1 MASVS
6 AFNEMMAN
14 FLGELRKAFPEEKGI
29 KKFETSFDLLRK
41 SNPRKIVET
50 YMAGIGPYADRISQ
64 HDATL
69 LDEDIPFLN
78 EMNMKSNWESASQ
91 ATRGAIFQYL
101 QTLYMIG
108 VTITSIPAETLSA
121 IESLA
126 QDCASKME
134 AEGGGG
140 ADGGINPDAI
150 MKMLGGMLKK

>member
-14 FLGELRKAFPEEKGI
+14 FLGELGKAFPEEKGI

-50 YMAGIGPYADRISQ
+50 YMAHVSPYAERISQ
-64 HDATL
+64 HDASL
-69 LDEDIPFLN
+69 LDEDIGFLK
-78 EMNMKSNWESASQ
+78 ELNMKNNWEKASQ
-91 ATRGAIFQYL
+91 ATRGAIFQYM

-108 VTITSIPAETLSA
+108 VTITSIPAETLTA
-121 IESLA
+121 IEGLA
-126 QDCASKME
+126 KDCAAKME
-134 AEGGGG
+134 AEGG
-140 ADGGINPDAI
+140 ADGGGLNPEAL

>member
-6 AFNEMMAN
+6 AFNEMMGN
-14 FLGELRKAFPEEKGI
+14 FIGELRKAFPDEKGI

-50 YMAGIGPYADRISQ
+50 YMVGMGPYADRVSQ
-64 HDATL
+64 QDVTL
-69 LDEDIPFLN
+69 LDEDIGFLKD
-78 EMNMKSNWESASQ
+78 MNMKANWEKASQ

-126 QDCASKME
+126 QDCATKME
-134 AEGGGG
+134 AEGG
-140 ADGGINPDAI
+140 ADGINPDAL

>member
-14 FLGELRKAFPEEKGI
+14 FIGELRKAFPEEKGI

-50 YMAGIGPYADRISQ
+50 YMAGIGPYAERVSQ

-69 LDEDIPFLN
+69 LDEDIGFLK
-78 EMNMKSNWESASQ
+78 EMNMKANWESASQ

-108 VTITSIPAETLSA
+108 LTITTIPAETLSA

-134 AEGGGG
+134 AEGG
-140 ADGGINPDAI
+140 ADGINPDAL
-150 MKMLGGMLKK
+150 MKMLGGMMKK

>member
-6 AFNEMMAN
+6 AFNEMMGN
-14 FLGELRKAFPEEKGI
+14 FIGELRKAFPDEKGI

-50 YMAGIGPYADRISQ
+50 YMVGMGPYADRVSQ
-64 HDATL
+64 QDVTL
-69 LDEDIPFLN
+69 LDEDIGFLKD
-78 EMNMKSNWESASQ
+78 MNMMANWEKASQ

-121 IESLA
+121 IEGLA
-126 QDCASKME
+126 KDCADKMQGDG
-134 AEGGGG
+134 GGGG
-140 ADGGINPDAI
+140 AIDPSALMN
-150 MKMLGGMLKK
+150 MLGGMLKK

>member
-14 FLGELRKAFPEEKGI
+14 FLGEMGKAFPEEKGI

-41 SNPRKIVET
+41 SNPRKVVEA
-50 YMAGIGPYADRISQ
+50 YMAGIGPYADRVAQ
-64 HDATL
+64 HDETL
-69 LDEDIPFLN
+69 LNEDIGFLKDL
-78 EMNMKSNWESASQ
+78 NMKENWGKASA

-108 VTITSIPAETLSA
+108 VTITSIPQETLSA
-121 IESLA
+121 IEGLA
-126 QDCASKME
+126 KDCAEKMQ
-134 AEGGGG
+134 ADGGGG
-140 ADGGINPDAI
+140 ELNQDAL

>member
-6 AFNEMMAN
+6 AFNEMMGN
-14 FLGELRKAFPEEKGI
+14 FIGELRKAFPDEKGI

-50 YMAGIGPYADRISQ
+50 YMVGMGPYADRVSQ
-64 HDATL
+64 QDVTL
-69 LDEDIPFLN
+69 LDEDIGFLKD
-78 EMNMKSNWESASQ
+78 MNMKANWENASQ

-108 VTITSIPAETLSA
+108 VTITSIPADTLSA
-121 IESLA
+121 FESLA
-126 QDCASKME
+126 QDCATKME
-134 AEGGGG
+134 AEGG
-140 ADGGINPDAI
+140 AGGINPDAL

>member
-14 FLGELRKAFPEEKGI
+14 FLGELGKAFPGEKGI

-50 YMAGIGPYADRISQ
+50 YMAGIGPYAERISQ
-64 HDATL
+64 RDETL
-69 LDEDIPFLN
+69 LDEDIGFLKDL
-78 EMNMKSNWESASQ
+78 NMKANWSSASE

-121 IESLA
+121 IEGLA
-126 QDCASKME
+126 KDCADKMQGD
-134 AEGGGG
+134 GGG
-140 ADGGINPDAI
+140 DGGIDPSALMN
-150 MKMLGGMLKK
+150 MLGGMLKK

>member
-6 AFNEMMAN
+6 AFNEMMGN
-14 FLGELRKAFPEEKGI
+14 FIGELRKAFPDEKGI

-50 YMAGIGPYADRISQ
+50 YMVGMGPYADRVSQ
-64 HDATL
+64 QDVTL
-69 LDEDIPFLN
+69 LDEDIGFLKD
-78 EMNMKSNWESASQ
+78 MNMKANWEKASQ

-108 VTITSIPAETLSA
+108 VTITSIPADTLSA

-126 QDCASKME
+126 QDCATKME
-134 AEGGGG
+134 AEGG
-140 ADGGINPDAI
+140 AGGINPDAL

>member
-6 AFNEMMAN
+6 AFNEMMGN
-14 FLGELRKAFPEEKGI
+14 FIGELRKAFPDEKGI

-50 YMAGIGPYADRISQ
+50 YMVGMGPYADRVSQ
-64 HDATL
+64 QDVTL
-69 LDEDIPFLN
+69 LDEDIGFLKD
-78 EMNMKSNWESASQ
+78 MNMKANWENASQ

-108 VTITSIPAETLSA
+108 VTITSIPADTLSA

-126 QDCASKME
+126 QDCATKME
-134 AEGGGG
+134 AEGG
-140 ADGGINPDAI
+140 AGGINPDAL

>member
-6 AFNEMMAN
+6 AFNEMMGN
-14 FLGELRKAFPEEKGI
+14 FIGELRKAFPDEKGI

-50 YMAGIGPYADRISQ
+50 YMVGMGPYADRVSQ
-64 HDATL
+64 QDVTL
-69 LDEDIPFLN
+69 LDEDIGFLKD
-78 EMNMKSNWESASQ
+78 MNMKANWEKASQ

-134 AEGGGG
+134 AEGG
-140 ADGGINPDAI
+140 ADGINPDAL

>member
-6 AFNEMMAN
+6 AFNEMMGN
-14 FLGELRKAFPEEKGI
+14 FIGELRKAFPDEKGI

-50 YMAGIGPYADRISQ
+50 YMTGIGPYAERISQ
-64 HDATL
+64 HDPTL
-69 LDEDIPFLN
+69 LDEDISFLN
-78 EMNMKSNWESASQ
+78 EMNMKANWEKASQ

-108 VTITSIPAETLSA
+108 VTITSIPADTLSA
-121 IESLA
+121 IENLA
-126 QDCASKME
+126 KDCASKME
-134 AEGGGG
+134 AEGG
-140 ADGGINPDAI
+140 DINPDAL

>member
-6 AFNEMMAN
+6 AFNEMMSN
-14 FLGELRKAFPEEKGI
+14 FLTELGKAFPEEKGI

-50 YMAGIGPYADRISQ
+50 YMAGIGPYAERISQ

-69 LDEDIPFLN
+69 LDEDIGFLK
-78 EMNMKSNWESASQ
+78 EMNMKSNWEKASQ

-108 VTITSIPAETLSA
+108 LTITSIPAETLSA

-126 QDCASKME
+126 KDCAEKME
-134 AEGGGG
+134 AEGTGVE
-140 ADGGINPDAI
+140 GINPDAL

>member
-1 MASVS
+1 MASGS
-6 AFNEMMAN
+6 AFNEMMGN
-14 FLGELRKAFPEEKGI
+14 FIGELRKAFPDEKGI

-50 YMAGIGPYADRISQ
+50 YMVGMGPYADRVSQ
-64 HDATL
+64 QDVTL
-69 LDEDIPFLN
+69 LDEDIGFLKD
-78 EMNMKSNWESASQ
+78 MNMKANWEKASQ

-126 QDCASKME
+126 QDCATKME
-134 AEGGGG
+134 AEGG
-140 ADGGINPDAI
+140 ADGINPDAL

>member
-41 SNPRKIVET
+41 SNPRKIVES

-69 LDEDIPFLN
+69 LDEDIGFLKD
-78 EMNMKSNWESASQ
+78 MNMKANWENASQ

-108 VTITSIPAETLSA
+108 LTITTIPAETLSA

-134 AEGGGG
+134 AEGG
-140 ADGGINPDAI
+140 ADGINPDAI